1 MNILFYIAT
10 AVLAGS
16 KADASTQAKQELLDK
31 ASELIS
37 KINEIQKLETD
48 DKRLEIFH
56 MLSKQIWKIEPSTY
70 LENLQRSISE
80 FETWLSKRSS
90 KLNKNL
96 RYPMKKLAK
105 LEAPVNE
112 IYGLVFNFA
121 EPVEDEDEN
130 IDEDERDMLD
140 IEEEDEEEEAE
151 SISAKDNEID
161 EQSEL
166 EKSDL

>member
-1 MNILFYIAT
+1 MF
-10 AVLAGS
+10 
-16 KADASTQAKQELLDK
+16 E
-31 ASELIS
+31 
-37 KINEIQKLETD
+37 
-48 DKRLEIFH
+48 
-56 MLSKQIWKIEPSTY
+56 
-70 LENLQRSISE
+70 RSISE

-96 RYPMKKLAK
+96 RYPEKKLAK

-112 IYGLVFNFA
+112 IYGIVFNFA
-121 EPVEDEDEN
+121 EPMKDEDEDEN

-140 IEEEDEEEEAE
+140 IEEEDEEEEEVE
-151 SISAKDNEID
+151 SISARGNEID

>member
-96 RYPMKKLAK
+96 RYPEKKLKK

-112 IYGLVFNFA
+112 IYGLVFNL
-121 EPVEDEDEN
+121 EIPMEDEDEDEN

-140 IEEEDEEEEAE
+140 IEEEEEG
-151 SISAKDNEID
+151 
-161 EQSEL
+161 
-166 EKSDL
+166 